1 MKIGPAANSVAHIQD
16 RWESLITFDAI
27 RIQNLLE
34 TLQYGL
40 LYLIA
45 GFLAGSF
52 LDTLFPL
59 AEEKKDTI
67 EILGEVIAQS
77 MLLII
82 TIYYVR
88 KLVKVVPFMFQF
100 TKSYRP
106 YGATEYS
113 GEVMIAIVL
122 IGSQFSLLKKID
134 ILSRRFYK
142 NVMNVEKEL
151 NL

>member
-1 MKIGPAANSVAHIQD
+1 
-16 RWESLITFDAI
+16 
-27 RIQNLLE
+27 LE

-142 NVMNVEKEL
+142 NVMNLEKEL